1 MGSLGNVPGAT
12 ISPRRFAAGCPTM
25 PRPKY
30 QHAPEFHRGLC
41 EIAHSSEMVRGYYR
55 GLQVPANGY
64 PGAEREVAEEVAR
77 MTSESE

>member
-1 MGSLGNVPGAT
+1 
-12 ISPRRFAAGCPTM
+12 
-25 PRPKY
+25 
-30 QHAPEFHRGLC
+30 
-41 EIAHSSEMVRGYYR
+41 MVRGYYR